1 MASLAE
7 LETLSE
13 QLRGQIEEAD
23 SGLSDELK
31 GLEDQSASLQIDIDQ
46 GTSVTPT
53 GLSPAAAGRAAG
65 WKGLGSSYYTFRAAG
80 NYLIGDKEDA
90 ARDLKTAGQLDNQAG
105 RIGQHLVKFEDFVT
119 DVSESYK
126 GIGENK
132 EAVDLLSEFG
142 ELTAY
147 TANQAIPSALDSLA
161 WTLGGFVAGGLT
173 TGGAGAA
180 PGAVGGLVAKGQIK
194 RAVTKAVK
202 AYAKGEGTPEG
213 DMVARDAIKK
223 MAAEKARSKFG
234 VAGAKKAGKA
244 GALTS
249 GYIQGTASS
258 FDESME
264 SDIEKKDAAELAF
277 AMGVPFAVMDYLPEL
292 AFYKSVKGLIKGSHI
307 KKGSYLRNLTGGV
320 AKAGGVQ
327 GLKELGAEAGQEGL
341 MIAQRFIQD
350 PNYDIKSATMRMS
363 QAAFSGFV
371 AGKSLGGTSKLAG
384 NLAGQVRDTAGSVKD
399 ILAGRR
405 SEAGTEV
412 SLRESP
418 PVNGPTP
425 LLEGPND
432 GTRSAGMATMDGE
445 NLSALEQ
452 AKQRAKQ
459 TAQLSPENI
468 AQTPLVDLLA
478 AIPTDEDGK
487 PIAPDVNTDANA
499 AAATQE
505 LNRRAD
511 EMGPN
516 KYFVLV
522 RQAQK
527 KLAGKPKLEDDGKTE
542 IDREIFNDPL
552 EQASTL
558 PEAGATEQR
567 TPQGE
572 LEEQPPGY
580 EARLIGKN
588 KKGTSVVEG
597 DGYKINGNGVKKR
610 MANLQEENP
619 GMQYRIVQL
628 DGLAYI
634 EEVVESSFDVSDIV
648 NDGVK
653 KAVAG
658 VQRKGVDRTLPAT
671 DPQGKETTLAPIELT
686 KAGERANNKDKANA
700 SSMTYPQLLMSGFL
714 RMNQELADR
723 GFKIDLDNLPDTTV
737 IATANGKSY
746 TWLDLKKVWAD
757 RKTTEDGSA
766 FDGED
771 GRAQRLIKIEEKIKN
786 LQAFIEGLDDPDGVV
801 GLEAL
806 QMLSD
811 ALGNYETLVAEGDA
825 KADASLET
833 DTTVM
838 GENQSKSDANKN
850 RILDEDGKPIIY
862 SNKRGTK
869 PKVNI
874 PQSIDN
880 RRKDSKD
887 RAEDQK
893 PMAMLR
899 SQKRQ
904 EAKSK
909 ADQKKA
915 KAARATVNKATKP
928 EPKPQA
934 EKKPLKNPKP
944 KVEAGA
950 KPKVQ
955 KKAKPKVE
963 AKTQTGERTSK
974 NGTTAWGS
982 IPDVF
987 QNYIDAIT
995 KSLGLDSGIN
1005 LFYYDEMEGLNFPV
1019 EVKEVF
1025 RRQFSDGSAAAVVQ
1039 FRGKRYIALKLQTG
1053 KKDNAYQQAKQI
1065 FALGHEIGHIVMWD
1079 MWKSLPKAQQ
1089 DRLWKQFSKER
1100 LVKKAGSYTYT
1111 DDTAGFE
1118 EWFADQV
1125 SAWAKKQS
1133 EKPSDFSGAFFKKVA
1148 KQITQIFNRSRQF
1161 VRQQLEE
1168 GQSAA
1173 SRSALRDT
1181 KERATLNETFEQFLD
1196 EVAGKKPD
1204 GSVNFVLVG
1213 GPEFVSQTTR
1223 QSTPRNRKQAV
1234 AENKTKVPDYK
1245 EFSKDP
1251 IALAIANLIDSKA
1264 VAKLTE
1270 LFSQMW
1276 GSDIVSQMLKVT
1288 LSADQYARTRLGK
1301 NGPAFANLFYKR
1313 SQEAGQDGDMLNKQ
1327 NHAMDK
1333 WNAQYGEIIG
1343 EDEALSAKVLEEMQA
1358 GVPIQESVDPKMR
1371 QELASFF
1378 ERFHKDYLQK
1388 RIPKIG
1394 FIQNY
1399 FPVVYNTVAMAE
1411 NPQAMLDELEKA
1423 GLTKGE
1429 AKKVFSKIMQNEGA
1443 FVDQMPIPDSE
1454 LAGAKFDAKLQ
1465 RTLKNMDKKAMQELG
1480 FYKTPAIAVQ
1490 SYLKQATKHAE
1501 YSVVEARAAALIE
1514 QMNPQQKTQARKIV
1528 MSYMGQL
1535 GADINPKWNKFQSYI
1550 AALQFATTLLF
1561 ATVASL
1567 TDAGN
1572 PIIRAKDMDGFK
1584 SAMKAWRGY
1593 ISKQSREEQIAFAE
1607 RIGAAGRAAVQDA
1620 LIASY
1625 SSDFMD
1631 AGARRWS
1638 DKYFTA
1644 IGLESWTRMTRV
1656 ISANMA
1662 RDFIRTHG
1670 AKAAAGDKRSL
1681 RYLDELGLTP
1691 EMVAKGFD
1699 VENDS
1704 VNLTTPEGLA
1714 VQDAILS
1721 FVDEAIIRPNP
1732 AHRPVWASDP
1742 HYMLIWQLKSFFYS
1756 FGQVVVGGVV
1766 REAKARWKEGDK
1778 VGAMMSA
1785 GLLFGALMPLAAL
1798 ALQVRELI
1806 KGALGKNVGNED
1818 EGILAYLFDLMDR
1831 SGILGP
1837 LSIIKAMFDAGDY
1850 GRSATVSLLGPTAG
1864 TIETYFTRDTY
1875 NLAKRLTP
1883 VYSQL

>member
-13 QLRGQIEEAD
+13 QLRGEIEESE
-23 SGLSDELK
+23 SGLADELK
-31 GLEDQSASLQIDIDQ
+31 GLEAQSASLQVDIDQ
-46 GTSVTPT
+46 GTSITPT
-53 GLSPAAAGRAAG
+53 GLSAGAAGRAAG

-105 RIGQHLVKFEDFVT
+105 RIGQHLVKFDDFVK
-119 DVSESYK
+119 DVSDSYK
-126 GIGENK
+126 GTGENK

-173 TGGAGAA
+173 TGGTAA
-180 PGAVGGLVAKGQIK
+180 VPGAVGGLVAKGQIK

-223 MAAEKARSKFG
+223 MAADKARSKFG

-277 AMGVPFAVMDYLPEL
+277 AMGVPFAVMDYLPEM

-307 KKGSYLRNLTGGV
+307 KKGKYLRNLVGGV
-320 AKAGGVQ
+320 AKTGAVQ
-327 GLKELGAEAGQEGL
+327 GFKELGAEAGQEAL
-341 MIAQRFIQD
+341 MVAQRFIQD
-350 PNYDIKSATMRMS
+350 PNYDLKSATMRMS
-363 QAAFSGFV
+363 EAAFAGLV
-371 AGKSLGGTSKLAG
+371 AGKSLGSTGKLAG
-384 NLAGQVRDTAGSVKD
+384 NIAGQVRDTAGSVKD
-399 ILAGRR
+399 ILAERR

-412 SLRESP
+412 RLRESP

-425 LLEGPND
+425 LLDGPTPRLEDNQ
-432 GTRSAGMATMDGE
+432 TRSAGMASMDGK
-445 NLSALEQ
+445 NLSVLEQ
-452 AKQRAKQ
+452 AKRR
-459 TAQLSPENI
+459 AQLRPENI

-478 AIPTDEDGK
+478 VMPTDEDGN
-487 PIAPDVNTDANA
+487 PINPNVNTDADA
-499 AAATQE
+499 AAAVQE

-516 KYFVLV
+516 KYMVLM
-522 RQAQK
+522 RQALK
-527 KLAGKPKLEDDGKTE
+527 KLAGKQEAVGDDKTE
-542 IDREIFNDPL
+542 IEREVFNDTL

-567 TPQGE
+567 TADGE
-572 LEEQPPGY
+572 ETSQGY
-580 EARLIGKN
+580 EERLIGKN
-588 KKGTSVVEG
+588 TKG
-597 DGYKINGNGVKKR
+597 DGYKINSRSINKR
-610 MANLQEENP
+610 MAKLQEENP
-619 GMQYRIVQL
+619 GRQYRVVQK
-628 DGLAYI
+628 DGMSFI
-634 EEVVESSFDVSDIV
+634 EEVVESNFDVSEIV
-648 NDGVK
+648 NEGVK
-653 KAVAG
+653 KAV
-658 VQRKGVDRTLPAT
+658 KGMLAEGADRTLPAT
-671 DPQGKETTLAPIELT
+671 DPQGNETTLAPIELT

-700 SSMTYPQLLMSGFL
+700 SNMTYPQLLMSGFL
-714 RMNQELADR
+714 RMNQELAER
-723 GFKIDLDNLPDTTV
+723 GFKIDLDSLPRSTILAQKGNT
-737 IATANGKSY
+737 NY
-746 TWLDLKKVWAD
+746 TWGELQDAWAE
-757 RKTTEDGSA
+757 RKNTEAGSA

-771 GRAQRLIKIEEKIKN
+771 GRAQRLIKVEEKIEN
-786 LQAFIEGLDDPDGVV
+786 IQAFIEGLDDPDGVV

-811 ALGNYETLVAEGDA
+811 ALGNYEALLAEGDA
-825 KADASLET
+825 KEDASLET

-838 GENQSKSDANKN
+838 GENQNESDANKD

-862 SNKRGTK
+862 SAKRGTK
-869 PKVNI
+869 PEVSI
-874 PQSIDN
+874 PGRLDS
-880 RRKDSKD
+880 RRKGKKDSAGKTF
-887 RAEDQK
+887 AF
-893 PMAMLR
+893 LR
-899 SQKRQ
+899 EQKRQ
-904 EAKSK
+904 EEKSE
-909 ADQKKA
+909 ADQKRA
-915 KAARATVNKATKP
+915 KAARAAVNKATKP
-928 EPKPQA
+928 EPKPTV
-934 EKKPLKNPKP
+934 EKKAKP
-944 KVEAGA
+944 KVE
-950 KPKVQ
+950 

-963 AKTQTGERTSK
+963 AKTKTGKRTSK

-982 IPDVF
+982 IPAVF
-987 QNYIDAIT
+987 QNYIDAVT

-1005 LFYYDEMEGLNFPV
+1005 LFYYDEMEGLSFPN
-1019 EVKEVF
+1019 EVKELF
-1025 RRQFSDGSAAAVVQ
+1025 RRQFSEGSAAAVVQ
-1039 FRGKRYIALKLQTG
+1039 FRGKRYIALKKQTG
-1053 KKDNAYQQAKQI
+1053 KKDNAYQLAKQV

-1079 MWKSLPKAQQ
+1079 MWKSLPKVQQ
-1089 DRLWKQFSKER
+1089 ARLQKQFDKER
-1100 LVKKAGSYTYT
+1100 LVKKAGVYTYT
-1111 DDTAGFE
+1111 DDAAGFE

-1125 SAWAKKQS
+1125 SSWAKKQS
-1133 EKPSDFSGAFFKKVA
+1133 EKPNDFSQAFFKKVA

-1161 VRQQLEE
+1161 VRKQLEE
-1168 GQSAA
+1168 GQSDD
-1173 SRSALRDT
+1173 SRSALRDM

-1196 EVAGKKPD
+1196 GVAGKKPD

-1213 GPEFVSQTTR
+1213 GPQFVSDNTSQTAPQGAKR
-1223 QSTPRNRKQAV
+1223 PDPKKQELA
-1234 AENKTKVPDYK
+1234 KYQ

-1251 IALAIANLIDSKA
+1251 IAKAIADLIDSKA
-1264 VAKLTE
+1264 VAKLAE

-1343 EDEALSAKVLEEMQA
+1343 QDEKHSAKVLAEMQA
-1358 GVPIQESVDPKMR
+1358 GVAIKASIDPEMR
-1371 QELASFF
+1371 QKLASFF
-1378 ERFHKDYLQK
+1378 ERFHKDYLKK
-1388 RIPKIG
+1388 RLPNIG
-1394 FIQNY
+1394 FVQNY

-1411 NPQAMLDELEKA
+1411 NPTAMIAELEKA
-1423 GLTKGE
+1423 GLSNRE
-1429 AKKVFSKIMQNEGA
+1429 AKAVFAKIMQNEGA
-1443 FVDQMPIPDSE
+1443 FVDQMPLPDSE
-1454 LAGAKFDAKLQ
+1454 IPGAKFDSRLQ
-1465 RTLKNMDKKAMQELG
+1465 RKLKNMDTKAMQDLG
-1480 FYKTPAIAVQ
+1480 FYKAPEIAIQ

-1501 YSVVEARAAALIE
+1501 YSVVEARAAELIE

-1528 MSYMGQL
+1528 MGYMGQL

-1584 SAMKAWRGY
+1584 SAMKTWRGY
-1593 ISKQSREEQIAFAE
+1593 LSKQSREEQIAFAE
-1607 RIGAAGRAAVQDA
+1607 RIGAASRAAVQDA
-1620 LIASY
+1620 LVASY

-1631 AGARRWS
+1631 AGARKWS

-1670 AKAAAGDKRSL
+1670 KKAAAGDKRSL
-1681 RYLDELGLTP
+1681 RYLNELGLTP

-1704 VNLTTPEGLA
+1704 INLTTPEGQA

-1721 FVDEAIIRPNP
+1721 FVDEAIIRPNA

-1756 FGQVVVGGVV
+1756 FGQVVIGGVV

-1806 KGALGKNVGNED
+1806 KGLLGKSVGEED
-1818 EGILAYLFDLMDR
+1818 EGILAYLFDLIDR
-1831 SGILGP
+1831 AGILGP
-1837 LSIIKAMFDAGDY
+1837 LSIIKSMYDASDY

-1864 TIETYFTRDTY
+1864 TIETYFTRDTQD
-1875 NLAKRLTP
+1875 LAKRLIP
-1883 VYSQL
+1883 IYSQL